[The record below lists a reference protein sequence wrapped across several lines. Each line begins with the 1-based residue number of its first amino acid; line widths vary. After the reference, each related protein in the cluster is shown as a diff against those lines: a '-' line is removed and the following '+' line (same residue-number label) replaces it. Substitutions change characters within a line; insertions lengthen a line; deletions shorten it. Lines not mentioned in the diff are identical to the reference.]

1 MFNWLGNLFPYS
13 DLHSL
18 NLDWLLSKMKE
29 TAAQAA
35 QAIADSASALSRVQD
50 AQTIANNAQTAAN
63 NAQTAAT
70 NAQTA
75 AQNAQTAA
83 NNAAESA
90 ENAESYTSQAANV
103 INKFPINTADIKD
116 GAVTVPKMGNI
127 AGVLTTSDNEH
138 GGSVDVTGANA
149 NAYVAISNIGN
160 QFATAGFYDFM
171 YNSAGEYFQARVFF
185 HKNGAYDT
193 SAACTIG
200 LFYWQNKNTNGAASY
215 APLVFV
221 NETSGKVIKGYARIK
236 KVTVSGY
243 AFQMFFDETP
253 DLGSEYTF
261 KVTIYNIGTKFGT
274 HF

>member
-1 MFNWLGNLFPYS
+1 M
-13 DLHSL
+13 
-18 NLDWLLSKMKE
+18 
-29 TAAQAA
+29 
-35 QAIADSASALSRVQD
+35 
-50 AQTIANNAQTAAN
+50 
-63 NAQTAAT
+63 
-70 NAQTA
+70 
-75 AQNAQTAA
+75 
-83 NNAAESA
+83 
-90 ENAESYTSQAANV
+90 
-103 INKFPINTADIKD
+103 
-116 GAVTVPKMGNI
+116 
-127 AGVLTTSDNEH
+127 
-138 GGSVDVTGANA
+138 
-149 NAYVAISNIGN
+149 AISNIGN
-160 QFATAGFYDFM
+160 QFTTAGFYDFM
-171 YNSAGEYFQARVFF
+171 VNSVGEYFQARVFF
-185 HKNGAYDT
+185 HKNGAYDS

>member
-18 NLDWLLSKMKE
+18 NLDWILSKMKE

-35 QAIADSASALSRVQD
+35 QAIADSANALTRVRDVQMM
-50 AQTIANNAQTAAN
+50 ANSAQTAAN
-63 NAQTAAT
+63 KAQTAATNAQTAAT

-75 AQNAQTAA
+75 ATNAQTTAT
-83 NNAAESA
+83 NAQTTAQ
-90 ENAESYTSQAANV
+90 NA
-103 INKFPINTADIKD
+103 INKFPIDTANIKD
-116 GAVTVPKMGNI
+116 GAVTVPKMGNV
-127 AGVLTTSDNEH
+127 AGVLTTTDNAH
-138 GGSVDVTGANA
+138 GGSVDVTGNKT
-149 NAYVAISNIGN
+149 YVAISTIGN
-160 QFATAGFYDFM
+160 QFGGANLYDFM
-171 YNSAGEYFQARVFF
+171 FNSVGDYFQARVFF
-185 HKNGAYDT
+185 HKNNALDN

-200 LFYWQNKNTNGAASY
+200 LFYWQNKNSVGAASY

-236 KVTVSGY
+236 KATTSGY

>member
-18 NLDWLLSKMKE
+18 NLDWILSKMKE

-50 AQTIANNAQTAAN
+50 AQT
-63 NAQTAAT
+63 AAT

-75 AQNAQTAA
+75 AQNT
-83 NNAAESA
+83 
-90 ENAESYTSQAANV
+90 
-103 INKFPINTADIKD
+103 INKFPIDTANIED
-116 GAVTVPKMGNI
+116 GAVTVPKMGNV
-127 AGVLTTSDNEH
+127 AGVLTTTDNAH
-138 GGSVDVTGANA
+138 GGSVDVTGNKT
-149 NAYVAISNIGN
+149 YVAISTIGN
-160 QFATAGFYDFM
+160 QFGGADLYDFM
-171 YNSAGEYFQARVFF
+171 FNSVGDYFQARVFF
-185 HKNGAYDT
+185 HKNNALDN

-200 LFYWQNKNTNGAASY
+200 LFYWQNKNSVGAASY

-236 KVTVSGY
+236 KPTTSGY

>member
-18 NLDWLLSKMKE
+18 NLDWILSKMKE

-50 AQTIANNAQTAAN
+50 AQTMANNAQTAAN
-63 NAQTAAT
+63 NAQTAAN

-75 AQNAQTAA
+75 AQNA
-83 NNAAESA
+83 
-90 ENAESYTSQAANV
+90 ENYASQASNV
-103 INKFPINTADIKD
+103 IDKFPIDTANIKD

-127 AGVLTTSDNEH
+127 AGVLTTSDKEH
-138 GGSVDVTGANA
+138 GESVDLTGNKT
-149 NAYVAISNIGN
+149 YVAISNIGN

-171 YNSAGEYFQARVFF
+171 VNSVGEYFQARVFF
-185 HKNGAYDT
+185 HKNGAYDS

-200 LFYWQNKNTNGAASY
+200 LFYWQNKNTIGAASY

-236 KVTVSGY
+236 KVTTSGY

>member
-18 NLDWLLSKMKE
+18 NLDWILSKMKE

-35 QAIADSASALSRVQD
+35 KAVADAANALAQVAEAKASALT
-50 AQTIANNAQTAAN
+50 AQTAANNAQTAAQ

-75 AQNAQTAA
+75 ATNAHTAATNAQTTAQ
-83 NNAAESA
+83 NA
-90 ENAESYTSQAANV
+90 
-103 INKFPINTADIKD
+103 INKFPIDTANIKD
-116 GAVTVPKMGNI
+116 GAVTVPKMGNV
-127 AGVLTTSDNEH
+127 AGVLTTTDNAH
-138 GGSVDVTGANA
+138 GGSVDVTGNKT
-149 NAYVAISNIGN
+149 YVAISTIGN
-160 QFATAGFYDFM
+160 QFGGADLYDFM
-171 YNSAGEYFQARVFF
+171 FNSVGEYFQARVFF
-185 HKNGAYDT
+185 HKNNALDN

-200 LFYWQNKNTNGAASY
+200 LFYWQNKNSVGAASY

-236 KVTVSGY
+236 KATASGY

>member
-1 MFNWLGNLFPYS
+1 MFTWLNNLFPYS

-18 NLDWLLSKMKE
+18 NLDWILSKMKE

-35 QAIADSASALSRVQD
+35 QAIADSANALARVRD
-50 AQTIANNAQTAAN
+50 AQIMANS
-63 NAQTAAT
+63 AQTAAT

-75 AQNAQTAA
+75 AQTAQTAA
-83 NNAAESA
+83 TNA
-90 ENAESYTSQAANV
+90 ENHASQVSNV
-103 INKFPINTADIKD
+103 IDKFPINTADIKD
-116 GAVTVPKMGNI
+116 GAVTVPKMGNV
-127 AGVLTTSDNEH
+127 AGVLTTTDNEH
-138 GGSVDVTGANA
+138 GGSVDVTGNKT
-149 NAYVAISNIGN
+149 YVAISTIGN
-160 QFATAGFYDFM
+160 QFGGAGLYDFM
-171 YNSAGEYFQARVFF
+171 FNSVGDYFQARVFF
-185 HKNGAYDT
+185 HKNNTLDN

-200 LFYWQNKNTNGAASY
+200 LFYWQNKNSVGAASY

-236 KVTVSGY
+236 KATASGY

>member
-18 NLDWLLSKMKE
+18 NLDWILSKMKE

-35 QAIADSASALSRVQD
+35 KAIADSANAL
-50 AQTIANNAQTAAN
+50 AQVAEAKAAAN
-63 NAQTAAT
+63 KAQTAAT
-70 NAQTA
+70 NAQTTA
-75 AQNAQTAA
+75 TNAQTTAQNA
-83 NNAAESA
+83 
-90 ENAESYTSQAANV
+90 
-103 INKFPINTADIKD
+103 INKFPIDTANIKD
-116 GAVTVPKMGNI
+116 GAVTVPKMGNV
-127 AGVLTTSDNEH
+127 AGVLTTTDNTH
-138 GGSVDVTGANA
+138 GGSVDVTGDKT
-149 NAYVAISNIGN
+149 YVAISTIGN
-160 QFATAGFYDFM
+160 QFGGADLYDFM
-171 YNSAGEYFQARVFF
+171 FNSVGDYFQARVFF
-185 HKNGAYDT
+185 HKNNALVN

-200 LFYWQNKNTNGAASY
+200 LFYWQNKNSVGAASY

-236 KVTVSGY
+236 KATASGY

>member
-18 NLDWLLSKMKE
+18 NLDWILSKMKE

-50 AQTIANNAQTAAN
+50 AQTMANNAQTAAN
-63 NAQTAAT
+63 NAQTAANNAQT
-70 NAQTA
+70 AANNAQTA
-75 AQNAQTAA
+75 AQNA
-83 NNAAESA
+83 
-90 ENAESYTSQAANV
+90 ENYASQASNV
-103 INKFPINTADIKD
+103 IDKFPIDTANIKD
-116 GAVTVPKMGNI
+116 GAVTIPKMGNI
-127 AGVLTTSDNEH
+127 AGVLTTSDNAH
-138 GGSVDVTGANA
+138 GGSVDLTGDKT
-149 NAYVAISNIGN
+149 YVAISNIGN
-160 QFATAGFYDFM
+160 QFTTTGFYDFM
-171 YNSAGEYFQARVFF
+171 VNSVGEYFQARVFF
-185 HKNGAYDT
+185 HKNGAYVS

-236 KVTVSGY
+236 KVTVTGY